1 MAEKNT
7 LSILESIRKKIQKLD
22 EPRKSDSKDFSD
34 IVDEFDY
41 AAPAKKTAANVDAA
55 AEVVPDKKEPAKVD
69 VADDAMEREIT
80 KSFEAGDD
88 ENVEEHIVEAAPVE
102 AESNEDNLEFEEN
115 LPDEGTPADVETHS
129 EEVAAE
135 EEPVEVHEEPAV
147 TEKEPAAPTP
157 EPIAETETVEE
168 FLDADEEEPLA
179 EVETEENLELDDSDF
194 AEDETE
200 EFEENLEE
208 QETAAVEEFPIEEPL
223 AEEAPEEP
231 LAEEASE
238 KLQPA
243 VKEEKPQVEKSDE
256 DELEELLRQEAAL
269 KAKENKPVPPVNSAP
284 MAAAAPVVAPAHV
297 VPAPPAL
304 TPAPAAVDV
313 AKKFDNVDEFLTHT
327 SAQETLLS
335 QQAASNITDSIK
347 KLVDAK
353 NVVSGV
359 TSFSKS
365 EAFADIAAQLMEPR
379 LEKWLN
385 EHLPA
390 LVENIVREEIKK
402 IIPKE

>member
-7 LSILESIRKKIQKLD
+7 LSILESIRKKIQKLE

-34 IVDEFDY
+34 IADEFDY
-41 AAPAKKTAANVDAA
+41 TAPVKKTTNGEDVAIEASPVKNESV
-55 AEVVPDKKEPAKVD
+55 KVD
-69 VADDAMEREIT
+69 IFDDAMEREIT
-80 KSFEAGDD
+80 QSFEVGDD
-88 ENVEEHIVEAAPVE
+88 ENAEENFVEEDLVDGEI
-102 AESNEDNLEFEEN
+102 DDLEFEEDF
-115 LPDEGTPADVETHS
+115 LDEEESADPETNS
-129 EEVAAE
+129 EDNADEDNIEEEEVLV
-135 EEPVEVHEEPAV
+135 EEPVESDLEL
-147 TEKEPAAPTP
+147 TD
-157 EPIAETETVEE
+157 ETETVEE
-168 FLDADEEEPLA
+168 FLD
-179 EVETEENLELDDSDF
+179 TEDDDLELDDSDF
-194 AEDETE
+194 VEDEAEAE
-200 EFEENLEE
+200 EFEEDPEE
-208 QETAAVEEFPIEEPL
+208 QEDAEGDFLTEEPL
-223 AEEAPEEP
+223 TEESQEDSALKEELERP
-231 LAEEASE
+231 QS
-238 KLQPA
+238 KIQ
-243 VKEEKPQVEKSDE
+243 EKPQVEKSDE
-256 DELEELLRQEAAL
+256 DELEELLKQEAAS
-269 KAKENKPVPPVNSAP
+269 KVKENKSVSMVNPVPMFVAASVDQASYVAP
-284 MAAAAPVVAPAHV
+284 MPAAPLAPIS
-297 VPAPPAL
+297 PI
-304 TPAPAAVDV
+304 VDV

-327 SAQETLLS
+327 STQEPLIN

>member
-1 MAEKNT
+1 M
-7 LSILESIRKKIQKLD
+7 
-22 EPRKSDSKDFSD
+22 
-34 IVDEFDY
+34 
-41 AAPAKKTAANVDAA
+41 
-55 AEVVPDKKEPAKVD
+55 
-69 VADDAMEREIT
+69 
-80 KSFEAGDD
+80 
-88 ENVEEHIVEAAPVE
+88 
-102 AESNEDNLEFEEN
+102 
-115 LPDEGTPADVETHS
+115 
-129 EEVAAE
+129 
-135 EEPVEVHEEPAV
+135 
-147 TEKEPAAPTP
+147 
-157 EPIAETETVEE
+157 
-168 FLDADEEEPLA
+168 
-179 EVETEENLELDDSDF
+179 
-194 AEDETE
+194 
-200 EFEENLEE
+200 EE